1 MELSLAEMKYTEIK
15 NSGIKIPSIIFGTSA
30 LGNLYK
36 SLDKNTK
43 LDIVRECLNSV
54 DGPVVF
60 DSAGKYGAGLALEEL
75 GRILTELE
83 VESGKVVIS
92 NKLGWLRTELITAEP
107 TFEKGVWID
116 INFDARQE
124 ISKDGII
131 RCLEQ
136 GKQLLGEGYQ
146 PGMLSVHDPDEYLA
160 KAGDD
165 QGLRIKLFD
174 DIIEAYKVLFE
185 FRKKNGPIAVGIGA
199 KDWKIIRQITE
210 NINLDWVMIANSLTL
225 YSHPEELVK
234 FMSDQ
239 RDKGIT
245 IINSAVFNGGFLIG
259 GDYFNYRPM
268 DRKNPEELKV
278 FKWRES
284 FFKICD
290 KFQVRPSHAC
300 IRFGMSHPAVSSI
313 ALNTSDPEHVKRN
326 VFEVDNDVP
335 SDLFSAMKESGLI
348 DKNYTFV

>member
-1 MELSLAEMKYTEIK
+1 MQYTDI
-15 NSGIKIPSIIFGTSA
+15 NNTGIKIPSIIFGTSA

-36 SLDKNTK
+36 SLDRNTK
-43 LDIVRECLNSV
+43 LEIVRECLSSV

-60 DSAGKYGAGLALEEL
+60 DTAGKYGAGLALEEL
-75 GRILTELE
+75 GRVLSELE
-83 VESGKVVIS
+83 VKPEKVVIS

-107 TFEKGVWID
+107 SFEKGVWID

-124 ISKDGII
+124 ISKDGIN

-136 GKQLLGEGYQ
+136 GKQLLGAAYH
-146 PGMLSVHDPDEYLA
+146 PRMLSVHDPDEYLA

-165 QGLRIKLFD
+165 TGLRNKLFN
-174 DIIEAYKVLFE
+174 DILEAYKVLFE
-185 FRKKNGPIAVGIGA
+185 FKKRKGSIAVGIGA
-199 KDWKIIRQITE
+199 KDWKVIRKITE
-210 NINLDWVMIANSLTL
+210 YIYLDWVMIANSLTL

-239 RDKGIT
+239 RDKGII

-259 GDYFNYRPM
+259 GDHFNYRPLN
-268 DRKNPEELKV
+268 RENPEELKV

-284 FFKICD
+284 FFKLCD
-290 KFQVRPSHAC
+290 NFRVRPSHAC

-313 ALNTSDPEHVKRN
+313 ALNTSDPGHVKIN
-326 VFEVDNDVP
+326 VFEVENDVA
-335 SDLFSAMKESGLI
+335 SGFFSAMKEKGLI
-348 DKNYTFV
+348 DKNYSFV

>member
-1 MELSLAEMKYTEIK
+1 MKYTEIK
-15 NSGIKIPSIIFGTSA
+15 NTGIKIPSIIFGTSA

-36 SLDKNTK
+36 SLDRNTK
-43 LDIVRECLNSV
+43 LEIVRECLNSV

-75 GRILTELE
+75 GRILTELK
-83 VESGKVVIS
+83 VEPEKAVIS
-92 NKLGWLRTELITAEP
+92 NKLGWLRTKLITAEP

-136 GKQLLGEGYQ
+136 GKQLLGARYQ
-146 PGMLSVHDPDEYLA
+146 ARMLSVHDPDEYLA
-160 KAGDD
+160 QAGDD
-165 QGLRIKLFD
+165 QELRNKLFD
-174 DIIEAYKVLFE
+174 DIIEAYKILFE
-185 FRKKNGPIAVGIGA
+185 FKKMNPPMAVGIGA
-199 KDWKIIRQITE
+199 KDWKVIRKITE
-210 NINLDWVMIANSLTL
+210 HIDLDWVMIANSLTL

-234 FMSDQ
+234 FMSVQGD
-239 RDKGIT
+239 RGIT

-268 DRKNPEELKV
+268 NKDNPEELKV

-284 FFKICD
+284 FFKLCD
-290 KFQVRPSHAC
+290 KFRVKPSHAC
-300 IRFGMSHPAVSSI
+300 IRFGMSHPAVCSI
-313 ALNTSDPEHVKRN
+313 ALNTSDPGHVKRN
-326 VFEVDNDVP
+326 VFELDNDVP
-335 SDLFSAMKESGLI
+335 EGLFSAMKEKGLI
-348 DKNYTFV
+348 DKSYSFV